1 MDKKELIVT
10 ALENGTVIDHIPAA
24 ILFKI
29 VSILELDKIEN
40 RVTIGNNLESKM
52 MGLKGVIKVADKFF
66 QPEEINKIAL
76 LAPSARINIIKNY
89 EVVQKTDLQLPDQ
102 VSGLLQCVNPMC
114 VTNRQPVSSRFDLID
129 RKRGILRCHYCERMI
144 HLSEIILK

>member
-1 MDKKELIVT
+1 M
-10 ALENGTVIDHIPAA
+10 IDHIPAA
-24 ILFKI
+24 KLFKI

-114 VTNRQPVSSRFDLID
+114 VTNRQPVASRFDLID
-129 RKRGILRCHYCERMI
+129 RKRGTLRCHYCERMLN
-144 HLSEIILK
+144 LSEIILK

>member
-24 ILFKI
+24 KLFKI

-129 RKRGILRCHYCERMI
+129 RKRGILRCHYCERMLN
-144 HLSEIILK
+144 LSEIILK

>member
-24 ILFKI
+24 KLFKI

-114 VTNRQPVSSRFDLID
+114 VTNRQPVASRFDLID
-129 RKRGILRCHYCERMI
+129 RKRGTLRCHYCERMLN
-144 HLSEIILK
+144 LSEIILK

>member
-24 ILFKI
+24 KLFKI
-29 VSILELDKIEN
+29 VAILELDKIDD

-114 VTNRQPVSSRFDLID
+114 VTNKQPVTSRFDLID
-129 RKRGILRCHYCERMI
+129 RKHGVLRCHYCERMVN
-144 HLSEIILK
+144 LSDIILK